1 MLWSYDTSYYSI
13 DASAAVVNGI
23 VYFADDSYDGSDVGT
38 VFALNA
44 KTGSL
49 LWFYNT
55 ANAVSSSPAVANGVL
70 YIGSTDQN
78 IYALNAAT
86 GAFLWKYTT
95 GGFIG
100 SSPAVANGTVYVG
113 SYDTYMY
120 AFDKSSGTS
129 SVQAPG
135 RH

>member
-1 MLWSYDTSYYSI
+1 M
-13 DASAAVVNGI
+13 
-23 VYFADDSYDGSDVGT
+23 
-38 VFALNA
+38 
-44 KTGSL
+44 
-49 LWFYNT
+49 
-55 ANAVSSSPAVANGVL
+55 P